1 VLQGP
6 ESFSYPWKVAAKFCA
21 FNAIVLLSI
30 DFMLSVRAGWMESM
44 FGGLDRQYIV
54 HRLTGRAS
62 VMFML
67 LHPVFLLIHRSFS
80 LETLKVFLVP
90 GLDWSVSLGTIS
102 LIVTILLI
110 SITLLVRLPYHI
122 WFITHRFMIVVLIL
136 AYVHTVLAGSDV
148 KAHPVLMGVLSFFF
162 AAGVTS
168 DLYMALIHRPLNA
181 LTMKVKGA
189 RTFSD
194 ITELIIDRP
203 KGFSFEPGQ
212 FVFVQ
217 FPDVNRMEF
226 FPFSIS
232 SDRYED
238 HIRLSIRASGD
249 TTRKLSGNIQRGDK
263 VRIIGPYG
271 MFGRR
276 YRSHYRDMVWI
287 AGGIGI
293 TPFLSMAMNESVHP
307 TGRNIDLFYVIR
319 THKDAHYDHELMRE
333 SSRNRHLR
341 YRHWLSDVSGRI
353 TAEDIS
359 MLLGPGERLR
369 DRVLLLCGPPP
380 MMEDL
385 SRQFRKLGV
394 PAKNIIYEDFNLLG
408 H

>member
-1 VLQGP
+1 
-6 ESFSYPWKVAAKFCA
+6 
-21 FNAIVLLSI
+21 
-30 DFMLSVRAGWMESM
+30 M

-67 LHPVFLLIHRSFS
+67 LHPIFLLIHSSFS
-80 LETLKVFLVP
+80 LETLKVYLVP
-90 GLDWSVSLGTIS
+90 GFEWSVSLGTIS
-102 LIVTILLI
+102 FAVACLLI
-110 SITLLVRLPYHI
+110 SITLLIRLPYHI
-122 WFITHRFMIVVLIL
+122 WHITHRFMVLVLIL
-136 AYVHTVLAGSDV
+136 AFVHTVLAGSDV
-148 KAHPVLMGVLSFFF
+148 KAHPTMMGVLSLFF
-162 AAGVTS
+162 AAGVISNIYTAF
-168 DLYMALIHRPLNA
+168 LYRPLNA
-181 LTMKVKGA
+181 RTLPVRSA

-194 ITELIIDRP
+194 ILELVIERP
-203 KGFSFEPGQ
+203 EGFHFEPGQ

-217 FPDVNRMEF
+217 FSGVNRSEY

-271 MFGRR
+271 KFGKR
-276 YRSHYRDMVWI
+276 YMSHDRDMVWV

-307 TGRNIDLFYVIR
+307 TGRNIDLFYVMR

-369 DRVLLLCGPPP
+369 DRVILLCGPPP